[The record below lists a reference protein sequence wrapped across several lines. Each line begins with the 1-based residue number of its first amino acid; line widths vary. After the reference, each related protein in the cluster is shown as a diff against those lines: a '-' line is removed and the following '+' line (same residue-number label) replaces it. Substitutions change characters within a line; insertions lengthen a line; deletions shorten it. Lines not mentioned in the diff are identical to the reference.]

1 MTHASINHVFE
12 KKLKNGLTVLVR
24 PTHNI
29 PKVSIQL
36 WYNVGSKDEKTGQ
49 KGIAHLIEHMI
60 FKGTKKLSES
70 DINMIVNKLSG
81 DCNAFTSFDYTGYL
95 FNLPSQNWR
104 QALPIMA
111 DCMAN
116 CTFKEELLNSELK
129 AVIQELKMYRD
140 DYTSSLIEDMIG
152 SIFSGHP
159 YQHPII
165 GFKQDLW
172 NLKRDQL
179 IAFYK
184 EHYIPNNA
192 TLVVV
197 GDVDPEQVFAE
208 AEKEFGCIKPNFDY
222 KKEEFYFSPEIGG
235 KSVTIY
241 RDVQQPFAALAFTVP
256 GARSSK
262 DFALEVLC
270 WLIGLGKS
278 SRLQKKLIHE
288 MQLCTELE
296 AFTYDLFDCG
306 ILFIYFQPNDAKDIQ
321 KITDI
326 INAQLEDIAQ
336 NGFSQDELKR
346 AIKQAKT
353 KYLSVLE
360 NTQKQAY
367 IIGQTY
373 LALGEPNFMFTYG
386 TESPEEIEKDI
397 KEIIHF
403 FVRPTLEHTGVV
415 LPFKDQ
421 DKDLWHHFQDRSDQ
435 EDARVLSRIKREV
448 EVEKGVHVHTICTD
462 KPKPFNFPKPQ
473 SITLPNGLKI
483 LFYHNPNIPK
493 VELLLDL
500 KTKYYYDPEDLQGL
514 NMFMSA
520 MLSEGTKKHTGE
532 QLANVIESNGM
543 SFGASPG
550 LINMNMLS
558 QDLEKGLGLLLEILT
573 ESNFPKE
580 AINKVRSQLYASIKN
595 FWDTPSEF
603 ASQLAQEIIY
613 KNHPYAKQAMGTP
626 ESLKNIDQELL
637 NQCYKQAITP
647 KGTIM
652 AIVGDLSGYDIPAL
666 LERTLGAWQGPEVKE
681 TVFPPLAPIEKQEV
695 LNYPINRDQIVLTYA
710 GLSVS
715 RLDPEYDKL
724 LLFNQIFT
732 GGVLGSMSS
741 RLFELREQ
749 SGLFYTIGGSL
760 LASSDKQP
768 GMVFIKTIVSLDRLE
783 EAEKAIE
790 HTINTA
796 CNTIDDEE
804 FAQAYNALANSMV
817 NNFEANRSIA
827 ATFLFLERYHL
838 PMDYYDTRAQHLA
851 KITKQD
857 VLATCK
863 KFLDSNKL
871 AKIKIGRIK

>member
-1 MTHASINHVFE
+1 MTHASMNHVF
-12 KKLKNGLTVLVR
+12 KKELKNGLTVLVR
-24 PTHNI
+24 PTHTI

-95 FNLPSQNWR
+95 FNLPSQNWK

-111 DCMAN
+111 DCMTN

-140 DYTSSLIEDMIG
+140 DYTSTLIEDMIG
-152 SIFSGHP
+152 CIFTGHP

-192 TLVVV
+192 TLVIV
-197 GDVDPEQVFAE
+197 GDVTPEEVFAE
-208 AEKEFGCIKPNFDY
+208 AEKEFGHIAPNFDY

-241 RDVQQPFAALAFTVP
+241 RDVQQPFAAVAFTVP
-256 GARSSK
+256 GARSGK

-278 SRLQKKLIHE
+278 SRLQKKLIHDL
-288 MQLCTELE
+288 QLCTELE
-296 AFTYDLFDCG
+296 SFTYDLFDQG
-306 ILFIYFQPNDAKDIQ
+306 ILFIYFQPNDQKDIQ
-321 KITDI
+321 KIIDI
-326 INAQLEDIAQ
+326 INKEIEEIAK
-336 NGFSQDELKR
+336 NGFAKHEILR

-373 LALGEPNFMFTYG
+373 LALNEPNFMFTYG
-386 TESPEEIEKDI
+386 TEPIEQIEKDI
-397 KEIIHF
+397 KDIIHF
-403 FVRPTLEHTGVV
+403 FVRPTLEHTGFV
-415 LPFKDQ
+415 LPLHEK
-421 DKDLWHHFQDRSDQ
+421 DKDIWHDWQDRSDQ
-435 EDARVLSRIKREV
+435 EDARVLSCIKREV
-448 EVEKGVHVHTICTD
+448 EVEKGVHVHTICTE

-473 SITLPNGLKI
+473 SLDLPNGLKV

-493 VELLLDL
+493 IEVLLDL
-500 KTKYYYDPEDLQGL
+500 KTKYYYDPEELQGL

-520 MLSEGTKKHTGE
+520 MLSEGTKQHTGE
-532 QLANVIESNGM
+532 ELADVIESNGM

-558 QDLEKGLGLLLEILT
+558 QDLEKGLALLTEILT
-573 ESNFPKE
+573 ESNFPE
-580 AINKVRSQLYASIKN
+580 SAITKVRSQLYASIKN

-603 ASQLAQEIIY
+603 ASQLAQDIVY
-613 KNHPYAKQAMGTP
+613 KDHPYHKQAMGDT
-626 ESLKNIDQELL
+626 ESLKKIDQTKLIE
-637 NQCYKQAITP
+637 CYKKAITP

-652 AIVGDLSGYDIPAL
+652 AVVGDLSKYDMPSILAK
-666 LERTLGAWQGPEVKE
+666 TIGTWQGPEVQE
-681 TVFPPLAPIEKQEV
+681 IAFPKLSPVEKQEV
-695 LNYPINRDQIVLTYA
+695 NYPINRDQIVLTYA

-715 RLDPEYDKL
+715 RFDPDYDKL

-768 GMVFIKTIVSLDRLE
+768 GMVYIRTIVSLDRLE

-796 CNTIDDEE
+796 LDTIDDEE

-827 ATFLFLERYHL
+827 ATFLFLERYNY
-838 PMDYYDTRAQHLA
+838 PKDYYDTRAQKLA
-851 KITKQD
+851 QITKQD
-857 VLATCK
+857 VKESCK
-863 KFLDSNKL
+863 RFLDSNKL
-871 AKIKIGRIK
+871 AKIRIGRIK